1 MGTLKRVDLAFSRDQ
16 EQRIYVQ
23 DLLRTNADE
32 LSKWINQGAVI
43 YVCGSIEGMA
53 SGVEQALID
62 ILGDETVDRLR
73 QSGRYRRDVY

>member
-62 ILGDETVDRLR
+62 ILGDETVDQLR

>member
-53 SGVEQALID
+53 AGVEQALID
-62 ILGDETVDRLR
+62 ILGDETVDQLR